1 MLNYMECGSVNKT
14 IKIIIASVLLLVV
27 LVIGICLLKEPKPE
41 EYKPVDATLP
51 STTESTTTTTTT
63 TTTNTTTTTTTTKP
77 SNKSFY
83 QYAKYRA
90 PNAKPADINKHGR
103 ILALVN
109 NYNELPE
116 DFEWNLVYWSN
127 GQAVDKSILNKSDFD
142 ILAIDKLAYQPLKDM
157 FAAAEKAGVPLDF
170 YSGYRS
176 IVRQNRNFVRS
187 VENNMN
193 SGLTLEQAKAKTN
206 KSRAYPGTSEHNLGL
221 AIDILVKG
229 NRDLSENFEKTA
241 QFKWLSENAEN
252 YGFILR
258 YPKDKTNIT
267 EIIYEPW
274 HYRYVGIEH
283 AKKMNQL
290 GLCLEEYIEYLEKE

>member
-1 MLNYMECGSVNKT
+1 MNKT
-14 IKIIIASVLLLVV
+14 TKIIIASVLCLLVI
-27 LVIGICLLKEPKPE
+27 VIGIFILKNSQQKE
-41 EYKPVDATLP
+41 EYKPVGATLP
-51 STTESTTTTTTT
+51 STTESTTTTTTST
-63 TTTNTTTTTTTTKP
+63 TTTTTTTTTKP

-83 QYAKYRA
+83 QYAKHRA

-103 ILALVN
+103 ALALVN
-109 NYNELPE
+109 NYYELPE
-116 DFEWNLVYWSN
+116 DFQWDLVYWSN
-127 GQAVDKSILNKSDFD
+127 GQAVDNAILNKSDFD
-142 ILAIDKLAYQPLKDM
+142 ILAIDRLAYQPLKDM
-157 FAAAEKAGVPLDF
+157 FDAAEKAGVPLDF

-193 SGLTLEQAKAKTN
+193 SGLTLEQAKEKTN

-258 YPKDKTNIT
+258 YPKDKTSIT

-274 HYRYVGIEH
+274 HYRYVGVEH

-290 GLCLEEYIEYLEKE
+290 GLCLEEYIEYLES

>member
-1 MLNYMECGSVNKT
+1 MNKT

-63 TTTNTTTTTTTTKP
+63 TTNTTTTTTTTKP
-77 SNKSFY
+77 SNNSFY

-103 ILALVN
+103 ALALVN
-109 NYNELPE
+109 NYYELPE

-157 FAAAEKAGVPLDF
+157 FEAAEKAGVPLDF

-187 VENNMN
+187 VENNMK

-258 YPKDKTNIT
+258 YPKDKTDIT

-274 HYRYVGIEH
+274 HYRYVGVEH
-283 AKKMNQL
+283 AKKMNEL

>member
-1 MLNYMECGSVNKT
+1 MNKT

-51 STTESTTTTTTT
+51 STTESTTTT

-157 FAAAEKAGVPLDF
+157 FEAAEKAGVPLDF

-187 VENNMN
+187 VENNMS

-258 YPKDKTNIT
+258 YPKDKTDIT

-274 HYRYVGIEH
+274 HYRYVGVEH
-283 AKKMNQL
+283 AKKMNEL

>member
-1 MLNYMECGSVNKT
+1 MNKT

-63 TTTNTTTTTTTTKP
+63 TTNTTTTTTTTKP
-77 SNKSFY
+77 SNNSFY

-116 DFEWNLVYWSN
+116 DFEWDLVYWSN

-157 FAAAEKAGVPLDF
+157 FEAAEKAGVPLDF

-187 VENNMN
+187 VENNMK

-274 HYRYVGIEH
+274 HYRYVGVEH

>member
-1 MLNYMECGSVNKT
+1 MNKT
-14 IKIIIASVLLLVV
+14 IKIIIASVLFLVV
-27 LVIGICLLKEPKPE
+27 LIIGICLLKEPKPE

-51 STTESTTTTTTT
+51 STTTTTSTTTSTA
-63 TTTNTTTTTTTTKP
+63 TTTTKP

-103 ILALVN
+103 ALALVN

-157 FAAAEKAGVPLDF
+157 FEAAEKAGVPLDF

-176 IVRQNRNFVRS
+176 IVRQNRNFLRS
-187 VENNMN
+187 VENNMK

-274 HYRYVGIEH
+274 HYRYVGVEH
-283 AKKMNQL
+283 AKKMNEL

>member
-1 MLNYMECGSVNKT
+1 MNKT
-14 IKIIIASVLLLVV
+14 IKIIIASVLLIVV

-51 STTESTTTTTTT
+51 STTESTTTTTT

-157 FAAAEKAGVPLDF
+157 FEAAEKAGVPLDF

-187 VENNMN
+187 VENNMK

-274 HYRYVGIEH
+274 HYRYVGVEH

>member
-1 MLNYMECGSVNKT
+1 MLNYMECGSMNKT
-14 IKIIIASVLLLVV
+14 IKIIIASVLLIVV

-51 STTESTTTTTTT
+51 STTESTTTTTT

-157 FAAAEKAGVPLDF
+157 FEAAEKAGVPLDF

-187 VENNMN
+187 VENNMK

-274 HYRYVGIEH
+274 HYRYVGVEH

>member
-1 MLNYMECGSVNKT
+1 MNKT
-14 IKIIIASVLLLVV
+14 IKIIIASVLFLVV
-27 LVIGICLLKEPKPE
+27 LVIGICLLKEPNSE
-41 EYKPVDATLP
+41 EYKPVDATSP
-51 STTESTTTTTTT
+51 STTESTTTTSTSTTTSTTT
-63 TTTNTTTTTTTTKP
+63 TITKP

-103 ILALVN
+103 ALALVN

-157 FAAAEKAGVPLDF
+157 FEAAEKAGVPLDF

-187 VENNMN
+187 VDNNMK

-221 AIDILVKG
+221 AVDILVKG

-274 HYRYVGIEH
+274 HYRYVGVEH

-290 GLCLEEYIEYLEKE
+290 GMCLEEYIEYLEKE